1 MQMLEAITR
10 QGVLYAAS
18 VRYWRGCKQLKAE
31 DLGIDPSH
39 VDERLIRLGHKRLV
53 PKEALA
59 PFALIEGRVHAA
71 IEAASFPFLGGI
83 ARFVP
88 NTRLEEVTR
97 GIEKLRDEFRDAT
110 LAFVADYSPMRENA
124 LNEWREAA
132 RHLNGSAARLLAT
145 IEASFPP
152 AGEIA
157 AKFNFETRVFQVAV
171 PDSLRLEVASSVEQ
185 QTIMDARRRV
195 AEDATRRMQADLDGF
210 VRESVTAL
218 REEAARIAGEVLAT
232 IDSSEN
238 GVHQRTLNRLTTFID
253 QFKTLNFAA
262 DTQLE
267 ATLERFR
274 RDILSRSA
282 EDYRNNPGA
291 MGNLTEGLS
300 RLRESAVQLAAND
313 ARDVVARFG
322 QLGVR
327 KFAIAG

>member
-1 MQMLEAITR
+1 M
-10 QGVLYAAS
+10 
-18 VRYWRGCKQLKAE
+18 
-31 DLGIDPSH
+31 
-39 VDERLIRLGHKRLV
+39 
-53 PKEALA
+53 PKDALNE
-59 PFALIEGRVHAA
+59 FALIESRAHALV
-71 IEAASFPFLGGI
+71 ESCSFPFLNGI

-88 NTRLEEVTR
+88 NTRLAELTQ
-97 GIEKLRDEFRDAT
+97 GIERLQEEFRTTT
-110 LAFVADYSPMRENA
+110 LAFVAGYGTLRERA
-124 LNEWREAA
+124 LQEWREASV
-132 RHLNGSAARLLAT
+132 HLNGSAARLLAT

-152 AGEIA
+152 ATEIHR
-157 AKFNFETRVFQVAV
+157 KFIFDKQVFQVAV
-171 PDSLRLEVASSVEQ
+171 PESLRLESTTAEEQ
-185 QTIMDARRRV
+185 QEVIAARRRV

-218 REEAARIAGEVLAT
+218 RQEAARIAGEVLAT

-238 GVHQRTLNRLTTFID
+238 GVHQRTLNRLSTFID

-282 EDYRNNPGA
+282 EDYRNNSGA
-291 MGNLTEGLS
+291 MGSLTEGLN
-300 RLRESAVQLAAND
+300 RLRESAVQLAASD

-327 KFAIAG
+327 KFVLAG